1 MKRLSISLP
10 AIALALVLILS
21 GATTTHYAVAA
32 LNATR
37 SHKEAGTIKA
47 TATSPESSKEKS
59 RFDTYYYWYTYP
71 GDAYVDH
78 ESIAIEEFE
87 YWYFFGW
94 NVDTNSGGGT
104 LISTGYTLPGTP
116 HSFPPSVFLYRH

>member
-21 GATTTHYAVAA
+21 GATTTHYAAAA
-32 LNATR
+32 LNAT
-37 SHKEAGTIKA
+37 SNHKEAGAINPTAASPAVHNDKA
-47 TATSPESSKEKS
+47 K
-59 RFDTYYYWYTYP
+59 FDTYYYWYTYP

-87 YWYFFGW
+87 YWFYYGW
-94 NVDTNSGGGT
+94 NVNTTPGGT
-104 LISTGYTLPGTP
+104 LISKGYTLYGTP

>member
-21 GATTTHYAVAA
+21 GATTTHYAAAA
-32 LNATR
+32 LYAAR
-37 SHKEAGTIKA
+37 SHKEAGTNNTAPVSPATPKDKA
-47 TATSPESSKEKS
+47 K
-59 RFDTYYYWYTYP
+59 FDTYYYWFTYP

-87 YWYFFGW
+87 YWFYYGW
-94 NVDTNSGGGT
+94 NVNTNSGGGT

>member
-10 AIALALVLILS
+10 AIALALVLVLS
-21 GATTTHYAVAA
+21 GATTARKAA
-32 LNATR
+32 ATLNPTPTIHPAATP
-37 SHKEAGTIKA
+37 A
-47 TATSPESSKEKS
+47 PSKGNS

-71 GDAYVDH
+71 GDSFVDY

-87 YWYFFGW
+87 YWFYYGW
-94 NVDTNSGGGT
+94 SVNTNSGGGT
-104 LISTGYTLPGTP
+104 LISKGYQFYGTP